1 MPKRSYFQDIVSAL
15 GSNLT
20 VTLSNLIIG
29 VILSRVLGAAG
40 YGLYSSIIVVPVI
53 VIGFTQ
59 LGIRRSLI
67 FHLGSKQIPE
77 QEILSAVFLLL
88 LYTSALSIII
98 CGSVFFFSD
107 SLIFDPLIVGI
118 VLLTIPL
125 LLSNVFAGGIFLG
138 KEQILRANIINAG
151 PSLLTLVFTVL
162 FVWILDFSVLGAFAA
177 IGLANLVMVY
187 YVYYVHSRDYRVRI
201 TWKYHEETIKS
212 LVKLGIVNAIAI
224 FIMQMNYRMDVLMLK
239 KLSTLEQT
247 GYYSLAMQI
256 AEQLWHIPIAIEMI
270 ILSRSANTTDD
281 QFVHKTVASIFRI
294 SLITGLAGGI
304 FIFFISP
311 WIVPLIF
318 GTAFVQSVPMIQIV
332 LPGILIMV
340 GFRILNSRLTG
351 MGKPQVA
358 IYTFLPALV
367 INFAA
372 NLVLIPR
379 YGGTGAAWATNIS
392 YFMGSV
398 AYLIVYS
405 RITGMPVTEIFRY
418 RRSDFYFFRD
428 LKNLKSKR
436 KEAFRQKNQNV
447 PE

>member
-1 MPKRSYFQDIVSAL
+1 VAKRSYFQDIVSVL
-15 GSNLT
+15 GSNLA
-20 VTLSNLIIG
+20 VTFSNILTG

-67 FHLGSKQIPE
+67 YHLGNKITSE
-77 QEILSAVFLLL
+77 SNILSAVFLLL

-107 SLIFDPLIVGI
+107 HIFFDPLIVGI

-125 LLSNVFAGGIFLG
+125 LLANVFAGGVFLG

-151 PSLLTLVFTVL
+151 PSLLTLVFTLVFVL
-162 FVWILDFSVLGAFAA
+162 LLKFSVLGAFTA
-177 IGLANLVMVY
+177 ISIANLVMVFY
-187 YVYYVHSRDYRVRI
+187 IYYVHRHDYKTRI
-201 TWKYHEETIKS
+201 TWKYHEGTIKS
-212 LVKLGIVNAIAI
+212 LVKLGFVNAIAI
-224 FIMQMNYRMDVLMLK
+224 FIMQLNYRMDVLMLK

-247 GYYSLAMQI
+247 GFYSLAMQI
-256 AEQLWHIPIAIEMI
+256 AEQLWHIPYAIEMI
-270 ILSRSANTTDD
+270 ILSRSANTSDD

-294 SLITGLAGGI
+294 SLIIGLLGGVL
-304 FIFFISP
+304 IFFISP
-311 WIVPLIF
+311 WLVPLVF
-318 GTAFVQSVPMIQIV
+318 GKEFVNSVPMIQVV
-332 LPGILIMV
+332 LPGIFLMI

-358 IYTFLPALV
+358 IFTFLPALL

-372 NLVLIPR
+372 NLVLIPV
-379 YGGTGAAWATNIS
+379 YGGVGAAWSTNIS
-392 YFMGSV
+392 YAIGSL
-398 AYLIVYS
+398 AYLFVYTKMTKMPIV
-405 RITGMPVTEIFRY
+405 EIFRY

-428 LKNLKSKR
+428 IKNLRKGKR
-436 KEAFRQKNQNV
+436 NSVAGPV
-447 PE
+447 DPAI